1 MMAKTHEFIGGAA
14 WLGAL
19 AAVPALS
26 HAGLGAAIG
35 GWFIAC
41 LAALG
46 PDIDHPRATIT
57 RLLGPITRGINK
69 LLLAMGVKHRGFTHS
84 LAATG
89 IVALVT
95 IACVLYWHLVPWVA
109 VAVIAG
115 WLSHSVI
122 DAIGKRK
129 VQFLWPAKG
138 GFCMYLV
145 SADSGIENYVI
156 FPLAILANVIFAGM
170 MLFG

>member
-1 MMAKTHEFIGGAA
+1 MMGRTHEFIGGAA

-19 AAVPALS
+19 AAVPALYHS
-26 HAGLGAAIG
+26 AGIGAVVG

-89 IVALVT
+89 LVAFAF
-95 IACVLYWHLVPWVA
+95 IACVLYWHLAPWVA
-109 VAVIAG
+109 VAVVAG

-145 SADSGIENYVI
+145 SADSGIENYFI
-156 FPLAILANVIFAGM
+156 FPLAILAN
-170 MLFG
+170 LFLFWMVVF

>member
-1 MMAKTHEFIGGAA
+1 MMGRTHEFIGGAA

-19 AAVPALS
+19 AALPALAS
-26 HAGLGAAIG
+26 AGLGAVVG

-57 RLLGPITRGINK
+57 KLLGPITRGINK
-69 LLLAMGVKHRGFTHS
+69 LLLALGVKHRGFTHS

-89 IVALVT
+89 IVALVFG
-95 IACVLYWHLVPWVA
+95 ACVLYWHLVPWVA
-109 VAVIAG
+109 VAVVAG

-122 DAIGKRK
+122 DAIGKQK
-129 VQFLWPAKG
+129 VQFLWPSKG
-138 GFCMYLV
+138 GYCMYLV
-145 SADSGIENYVI
+145 SAGSGIENYFI
-156 FPLAILANVIFAGM
+156 FPLAIFVNALLFWVVIF
-170 MLFG
+170 

>member
-1 MMAKTHEFIGGAA
+1 MMGRSHEFIGGAA
-14 WLGAL
+14 WLGTVAAL
-19 AAVPALS
+19 PALG
-26 HAGLGAAIG
+26 HIGLGAVAG

-57 RLLGPITRGINK
+57 NLLGPITRGINK
-69 LLLAMGVKHRGFTHS
+69 LLLALGVKHRGFTHS

-89 IVALVT
+89 LVALPFV
-95 IACVLYWHLVPWVA
+95 ACVLYSHLVPWVA
-109 VAVIAG
+109 IAVVAG

-122 DAIGKRK
+122 DAIGKQR

-138 GFCMYLV
+138 GYCMNLV
-145 SADSGIENYVI
+145 SAGSGIENYLI
-156 FPLAILANVIFAGM
+156 FPLAILANLALLWVVIF
-170 MLFG
+170 